1 MWNLF
6 SLSSSS
12 LNCCSC
18 RCMSLKLLID
28 HPRKKCRS
36 GADRAAGTSKLL
48 DGPTLYCGYNL
59 SSPLI
64 RIGLANLPRYG
75 EDRSSRPHT
84 FRRPWLSGAKTMP
97 HGAISSVDVLFCNS
111 KSRCIFMSKHLWW
124 KALTL
129 SHSGKQ
135 LFLGNS
141 TIELCGNWF
150 DFFLCFYCV
159 WTLF

>member
-1 MWNLF
+1 MNRSVSNTAVSYPVRTAAPPQEVAKKVRHCHFLLMWNLF

-36 GADRAAGTSKLL
+36 GADRADGMSKMLV
-48 DGPTLYCGYNL
+48 GPTLYGGYNL
-59 SSPLI
+59 SPPPHCSALI
-64 RIGLANLPRYG
+64 RIGLANMPKYG

-84 FRRPWLSGAKTMP
+84 FRRPRLSGAKTMP

-111 KSRCIFMSKHLWW
+111 KSRCIFMSKHL
-124 KALTL
+124 
-129 SHSGKQ
+129 
-135 LFLGNS
+135 
-141 TIELCGNWF
+141 
-150 DFFLCFYCV
+150 
-159 WTLF
+159 

>member
-1 MWNLF
+1 MNRSVSNTAVSYPVRTAAPPQEVAKKVRHCHFLLMWNLF

-48 DGPTLYCGYNL
+48 DGPILYCGYNL

-84 FRRPWLSGAKTMP
+84 FRRPRLSGAKTMP

-111 KSRCIFMSKHLWW
+111 KSRCIFMSKHL
-124 KALTL
+124 
-129 SHSGKQ
+129 
-135 LFLGNS
+135 
-141 TIELCGNWF
+141 
-150 DFFLCFYCV
+150 
-159 WTLF
+159 